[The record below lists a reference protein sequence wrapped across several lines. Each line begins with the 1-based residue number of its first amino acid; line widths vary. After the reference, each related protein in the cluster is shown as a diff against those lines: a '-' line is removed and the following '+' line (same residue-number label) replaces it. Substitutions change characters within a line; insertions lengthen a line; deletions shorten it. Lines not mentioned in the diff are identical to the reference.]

1 MADIRRP
8 GKDPVA
14 EDDRRSWEKYWDV
27 TLRGDSFLRNDAQ
40 MNHPSRFFI
49 ADAAAKYGTVLEC
62 GCATAI
68 DYPYHVERGTKY
80 TGIDITVKWKAMAE
94 KLYPDIDFRTASL
107 LDLSLFPDRSV
118 DTVYERAVF
127 EHMHP
132 LEWPLG
138 AREMWRVADKQMLL
152 AFFGRSIGAHPR
164 RKPVLE
170 RMADENDKDTPERR
184 VERSRAIPQAIVV
197 KIYDADIVA
206 VIESLPGEKTWKMDV
221 VLGIPVEGRRPRGK
235 PYYIYTVTRVD

>member
-1 MADIRRP
+1 MVEQRRP
-8 GKDPVA
+8 
-14 EDDRRSWEKYWDV
+14 WERYWDD
-27 TLRGDSFLRNDAQ
+27 TLRGKSFLRNRAQ
-40 MNHPSRFFI
+40 VNHPSRFFI
-49 ADAAAKYGTVLEC
+49 ADAAAKYDTVLEC

-80 TGIDITVKWKAMAE
+80 AGIDITVKFKAMAE
-94 KLYPDIDFRTASL
+94 EFYPDIDYKTASL
-107 LDLSLFPDRSV
+107 LDLSMFPDRSI

-138 AREMWRVADKQMLL
+138 TREMWRVADKQMIL
-152 AFFGRSIGAHPR
+152 AFFGWNVGAHPR

-170 RMADENDKDTPERR
+170 RLGDKNERDTPEVRA
-184 VERSRAIPQAIVV
+184 SRAAVVHAGVAQAIVE

-206 VIESLPGEKTWKMDV
+206 VIEDLPGEKTWKMDK
-221 VLGIPVEGRRPRGK
+221 VLGIPVPGKTRRRGK